1 MTLNLLLYSYDWL
14 PLVGG
19 IQSVTA
25 DLAQG
30 LCEFSNA
37 HKDERVRVTLIT
49 ESAAEG
55 MDDSKLPFPVIR
67 RPRLTKLIDHI
78 RRADVVHFANPTLLP
93 LALAWL
99 LRKPTIV
106 GHHGYQSI
114 CPNGLLLYGP
124 NTSICPGHF
133 MAGRYGKCF
142 ECNSAKMG
150 RASTWRNI
158 ILTFPRRWLCK
169 HATVNVAVS
178 NHVARRIVL
187 PRTRTIFHGIKVTNV
202 AEESPSDV
210 DPPRIGYVGRLVTEK
225 GIPVLFKAARK
236 LCDDGLCFHLAL
248 IGDGAERQNLEREA
262 LRLGLQDR
270 ITFTGYLSG
279 TPFEEAV
286 RALRVLVMPSQWEE
300 TAGLAVMEKMMGGG
314 LVIVADV
321 GGLSEVVGGAG
332 LKFAPGDVD
341 TLYTQ
346 LRLVLEQPSIVATV
360 RAAARARALK
370 HFNRD
375 TMIQN
380 HIELYREVSSQ

>member
-30 LCEFSNA
+30 LCEFSYA

-67 RPRLTKLIDHI
+67 RPRLIRLIDHI

-106 GHHGYQSI
+106 EHHGYQSI

-158 ILTFPRRWLCK
+158 ISTFPRRWLCK
-169 HATVNVAVS
+169 RATVNVAVS

-187 PRTRTIFHGIKVTNV
+187 PRTRTIFHGIRVTS
-202 AEESPSDV
+202 AIEESRADL

-248 IGDGAERQNLEREA
+248 IGDGAEREHLESEA
-262 LRLGLQDR
+262 RRLGLQDR
-270 ITFTGYLSG
+270 TSFMGYLSG
-279 TPFEEAV
+279 AAFEEAV
-286 RALRVLVMPSQWEE
+286 RALRVVVMPSQWEE
-300 TAGLAVMEKMMGGG
+300 TAGLAVMEKMMRGG
-314 LVIVADV
+314 LVIVADI
-321 GGLSEVVGGAG
+321 GGLSEVVGSAG
-332 LKFAPGDVD
+332 LKFAPGDVE

-346 LRLVLEQPSIVATV
+346 LRLVLENPAIVGTI
-360 RAAARARALK
+360 RSAARARALK

-375 TMIQN
+375 AMIQN
-380 HIELYREVSSQ
+380 HLGLYRELSAR